1 MKSLL
6 KYMRLIGHSMDDTK
20 PKTWRA
26 ILTPHRSLSRQGFI
40 ILMSVIAGFN
50 FTVGM
55 VFYVIGAWPVLGFM
69 GLDVALIWWA
79 FRANFADA
87 RRAEHIEITADELVL
102 RCLRGDSPAREQR
115 FARRWVRV
123 ELEEDRERELVGPL
137 YLRFGGKRT
146 EIASFLGAQ
155 ERLSFANAL
164 RAALINPHF

>member
-1 MKSLL
+1 
-6 KYMRLIGHSMDDTK
+6 MDKTN

-26 ILTPHRSLSRQGFI
+26 TLTPHRSLSPKGFV
-40 ILMSVIAGFN
+40 ILMSVIAGLN
-50 FTVGM
+50 FTFGVF
-55 VFYVIGAWPVLGFM
+55 FYVIGAWPVVGFM

-87 RRAEHIEITADELVL
+87 RRAEHIEITSHELVL
-102 RCLRGDSPAREQR
+102 RRLAEGRPAQEQR

-164 RAALINPHF
+164 KAALINPQFLSKKRVVPGLGRH

>member
-1 MKSLL
+1 
-6 KYMRLIGHSMDDTK
+6 MDDTK

-26 ILTPHRSLSRQGFI
+26 TLTPHRSLSPKGFV
-40 ILMSVIAGFN
+40 ILMSVIAAFN
-50 FTVGM
+50 FIVGLF
-55 VFYVIGAWPVLGFM
+55 FYVIGAWPVVGFM

-87 RRAEHIEITADELVL
+87 RRAEHIEITSHELVL
-102 RCLRGDSPAREQR
+102 RRLAENKPSQEQR

-164 RAALINPHF
+164 KAALINPQV

>member
-1 MKSLL
+1 
-6 KYMRLIGHSMDDTK
+6 MDEIN

-26 ILTPHRSLSRQGFI
+26 ALTPHRSLSPKGFV
-40 ILMSVIAGFN
+40 ILMSVIAGFS
-50 FTVGM
+50 FAGGLF
-55 VFYVIGAWPVLGFM
+55 FYIIGAWPVVGFM

-87 RRAEHIEITADELVL
+87 RRAEHIEITPHELVL
-102 RCLRGDSPAREQR
+102 RRLAERKPAQEQR

-123 ELEEDRERELVGPL
+123 ELEEDRERELIGLL

-155 ERLSFANAL
+155 ERLAFAQAL
-164 RAALINPHF
+164 KAALTNPHF

>member
-1 MKSLL
+1 
-6 KYMRLIGHSMDDTK
+6 MDDTK

-26 ILTPHRSLSRQGFI
+26 ILTPHRSLSREGFL
-40 ILMSVIAGFN
+40 ILMTVIVGLN
-50 FTVGM
+50 LTVGLF
-55 VFYVIGAWPVLGFM
+55 FYVIGAWPVVGFM
-69 GLDVALIWWA
+69 GLDVVLIWWA

-87 RRAEHIEITADELVL
+87 RRAEHIEITSDELVFRRL
-102 RCLRGDSPAREQR
+102 AEDRPAQEQR

-146 EIASFLGAQ
+146 EIASFLGGQ

-164 RAALINPHF
+164 KAALINPRF

>member
-1 MKSLL
+1 
-6 KYMRLIGHSMDDTK
+6 MDDTK

-26 ILTPHRSLSRQGFI
+26 TLTPHRSLSPKGFV
-40 ILMSVIAGFN
+40 ILMSVIVGLN
-50 FTVGM
+50 LTVGM
-55 VFYVIGAWPVLGFM
+55 FFYVIGAWPVVGFM

-102 RCLRGDSPAREQR
+102 RRLAEDRPAQEQR

-123 ELEEDRERELVGPL
+123 ELEEDRERELIGPL

-164 RAALINPHF
+164 KAALINPHF

>member
-1 MKSLL
+1 
-6 KYMRLIGHSMDDTK
+6 MDDTK

-26 ILTPHRSLSRQGFI
+26 TLTPHRSLSPKGFV
-40 ILMSVIAGFN
+40 ILMSVIVGLN
-50 FTVGM
+50 LTVGM
-55 VFYVIGAWPVLGFM
+55 FFYVIGAWPVVGFM

-87 RRAEHIEITADELVL
+87 RRAEHIEITSDELVL
-102 RCLRGDSPAREQR
+102 RRLAEDRPAQEQR

-123 ELEEDRERELVGPL
+123 ELDEDRERELVGPL

-164 RAALINPHF
+164 KAALINPHF

>member
-1 MKSLL
+1 MN
-6 KYMRLIGHSMDDTK
+6 DTK

-26 ILTPHRSLSRQGFI
+26 TLTPHRSLSREGFL
-40 ILMSVIAGFN
+40 ILMTVIVGLN
-50 FTVGM
+50 LTVGIF
-55 VFYVIGAWPVLGFM
+55 FYVIGAWPVVGFM

-79 FRANFADA
+79 FRVNFADA
-87 RRAEHIEITADELVL
+87 RRAEHIEVTSHELIL
-102 RCLRGDSPAREQR
+102 RRLAEDKPAQEQR

-123 ELEEDRERELVGPL
+123 ELEEDRERDLVGPL

-164 RAALINPHF
+164 KAALINPQF

>member
-1 MKSLL
+1 
-6 KYMRLIGHSMDDTK
+6 MDDGK

-26 ILTPHRSLSRQGFI
+26 TLTPHRSLSRQGFV
-40 ILMSVIAGFN
+40 ILMSAIAGFN
-50 FTVGM
+50 FIVGM

-102 RCLRGDSPAREQR
+102 RRLAENRPVQEQR

-137 YLRFGGKRT
+137 YLRLGGKRT
-146 EIASFLGAQ
+146 EIARFLGAK

-164 RAALINPHF
+164 KAALINPLF

>member
-1 MKSLL
+1 
-6 KYMRLIGHSMDDTK
+6 MDDTTS
-20 PKTWRA
+20 KTWRA
-26 ILTPHRSLSRQGFI
+26 ILTPHRSLSPKGFI

-50 FTVGM
+50 FVAG
-55 VFYVIGAWPVLGFM
+55 VFFYVIGAWPVVGFM

-102 RCLRGDSPAREQR
+102 RRLREDRPAQEQR
-115 FARRWVRV
+115 FARSWVRV

-137 YLRFGGKRT
+137 YLRLGGKRT

-164 RAALINPHF
+164 KAALINPHF

>member
-1 MKSLL
+1 
-6 KYMRLIGHSMDDTK
+6 MDDTK

-26 ILTPHRSLSRQGFI
+26 TLTPHRSLSREGFL
-40 ILMSVIAGFN
+40 ILMTVIVGLN
-50 FTVGM
+50 LTVGM
-55 VFYVIGAWPVLGFM
+55 FFYVIGAWPVVGFM

-87 RRAEHIEITADELVL
+87 RRAEHIEITCDELVL
-102 RCLRGDSPAREQR
+102 RRLAEDRPAQEQR

-123 ELEEDRERELVGPL
+123 ELEQDKERELVGPL

-164 RAALINPHF
+164 KAALINPLF